1 MNKRYASK
9 NKRPETEQ
17 NRYLSTGQ
25 ENNIKDNGEYARFDQ
40 RFEIELKREQLIPYS
55 EADLLLYLSF

>member
-17 NRYLSTGQ
+17 NRYLKTGQ

-40 RFEIELKREQLIPYS
+40 RCIIGLKREQLITYF
-55 EADLLLYLSF
+55 EVALLL